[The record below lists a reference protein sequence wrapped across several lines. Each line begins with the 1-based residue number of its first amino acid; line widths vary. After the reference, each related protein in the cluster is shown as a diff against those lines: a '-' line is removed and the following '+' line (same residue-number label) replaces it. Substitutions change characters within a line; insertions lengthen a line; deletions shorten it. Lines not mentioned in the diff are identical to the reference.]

1 MKIQS
6 YARPR
11 RKGTY
16 PSDLTDAEWEILK
29 PLVPPAKPGGHPRYV
44 DIREIINGILYVD
57 RTGCQWDALP
67 RDFPPRG
74 TVYWYFRQWRISGD
88 WQRMHD
94 TLRRQVREAA
104 GRQEE
109 PSALILD
116 SQSVKTDEIGGPRG
130 RSDSMPARRS
140 KDVNATSSSTLSD

>member
-44 DIREIINGILYVD
+44 D

-67 RDFPPRG
+67 GDFPPRG
-74 TVYWYFRQWRISGD
+74 TVC
-88 WQRMHD
+88 
-94 TLRRQVREAA
+94 
-104 GRQEE
+104 
-109 PSALILD
+109 
-116 SQSVKTDEIGGPRG
+116 
-130 RSDSMPARRS
+130 
-140 KDVNATSSSTLSD
+140 